1 LIDEV
6 FVLNEG
12 GIPIFHYDHR
22 DPEEED
28 DRYFSISSFLSAM
41 SSFANEMAADELKFV
56 VMKNRSFALSK
67 TPERLL
73 LIFTQISPPE
83 AVDLADTEV
92 RLLNASKKVREYIL
106 TNFPQGT
113 VALPPDHLDDIAQAV
128 SAVLI
133 AEKVIQEDF
142 VLEKD
147 YSKKQRRI
155 MQGFF
160 SKTVGYKPGVCN
172 IGAKERMVRLMSGFA
187 FLFVAFLLWLAL
199 IFLENN
205 YGIPREARLLVL
217 PIPLFLGFQGFYQY
231 FFQFCVTNALRRK
244 YVMK

>member
-113 VALPPDHLDDIAQAV
+113 VGLPPDHLDDIAQAV